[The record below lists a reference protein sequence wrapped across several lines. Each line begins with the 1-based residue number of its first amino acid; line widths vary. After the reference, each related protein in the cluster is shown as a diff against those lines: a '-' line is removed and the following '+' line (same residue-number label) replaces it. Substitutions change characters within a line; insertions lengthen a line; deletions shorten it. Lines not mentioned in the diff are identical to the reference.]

1 MLLIFLKKKQNIVI
15 ALRKGKCA
23 LKINGLNFCKV
34 SLVPKEV
41 DTLLQPQINA
51 KGGLFCF

>member
-1 MLLIFLKKKQNIVI
+1 M
-15 ALRKGKCA
+15 LRKGKCA